1 MTLEHEDVD
10 SLLDMAKHETKL
22 IKPGEKFILRD
33 LFKKYQWERIQ
44 ETNRK
49 ELGKKYW
56 NYVHH
61 EAEHIEAI
69 DKAEDEH
76 PTFKGK

>member
-10 SLLDMAKHETKL
+10 SLLDMAKHETKH

-44 ETNRK
+44 DTNKK

-56 NYVHH
+56 DYVHH
-61 EAEHIEAI
+61 EAQHIEAL
-69 DKAEDEH
+69 DKTDEGQQKY
-76 PTFKGK
+76 KGM